1 MRTLRAIRGDRRV
14 TITEKGRVGGVY
26 ASTNGK
32 IGLKTAQTRTGMK
45 PAGDALPRSAEV
57 TLKTP
62 ARGEHPGLKPRRERV
77 AYLDNLKLLLV
88 AVIIAGHGALAYG
101 DLENAWPYQDVQ
113 EVHLTGVSNVA
124 LAMVVIP
131 AALFAMGL
139 FFLIS
144 GLVTPGSLSRKGPRT
159 FARDRLLRLGVPL
172 VVWALVIWPGAIW
185 AAHLAAGESHSF
197 WWQLQHADPVLDTGP
212 MWFVE
217 VLLIYS
223 LAYAAWRYWRRRRA
237 AGADPITSDRSAPL
251 SARTLVACAAAIS
264 IATILVRPV
273 FPAASGQIGQSH
285 LWQWPQLVVM
295 FGLGIVA
302 AQRGWLDPVPD
313 RIRRGCGLAALGGLA
328 AFLVVAGTM
337 AAFGVDGGV
346 LFDPG
351 LHWAPLSL
359 AAIEGPLAVGT
370 SVWLLGL
377 AQRRLNRRPGPL
389 VRAKARSAYGAFLLQ
404 GVVLIGLMIAMRPV
418 GVPAE
423 IKALTV
429 ACLGVAGSFGLAWVL
444 VTRTPLGRII

>member
-1 MRTLRAIRGDRRV
+1 
-14 TITEKGRVGGVY
+14 
-26 ASTNGK
+26 
-32 IGLKTAQTRTGMK
+32 MK
-45 PAGDALPRSAEV
+45 PAPGAPPRSAEA
-57 TLKTP
+57 TLEAPTR
-62 ARGEHPGLKPRRERV
+62 RGPPGLTPRRERL

-101 DLENAWPYQDVQ
+101 DLESAWPYQDVQ
-113 EVHLTGVSNVA
+113 EVQLAGVTNVT

-144 GLVTPGSLSRKGPRT
+144 GLVTPGSVARKGPRT
-159 FARDRLLRLGVPL
+159 FARDRLIRLGVPL
-172 VVWALVIWPGAIW
+172 VVWTLVIWPGAIW
-185 AAHLAAGESHSF
+185 AAHLAAGETHSF
-197 WWQLQHADPVLDTGP
+197 WWQVTHADPVLDTGP

-223 LAYAAWRYWRRRRA
+223 LAYAAWRYWRRRRPT
-237 AGADPITSDRSAPL
+237 GADLSVGLTRSAAL
-251 SARTLVACAAAIS
+251 SGRMLVALAAAIS
-264 IATILVRPV
+264 VGTILVRPV

-285 LWQWPQLVVM
+285 LWQWPQFVAM

-313 RIRRGCGLAALGGLA
+313 RIRRGCGFAALGGVA
-328 AFLVVAGTM
+328 AFLIVVSIM
-337 AAFGVDGGV
+337 AASGVDGDV
-346 LFDPG
+346 LFDSG

-377 AQRRLNRRPGPL
+377 GQRHLNHHLGPL
-389 VRAKARSAYGAFLLQ
+389 GRAMARSAYGAFLLQ
-404 GVVLIGLMIAMRPV
+404 GVVLIALMIAMRPV
-418 GVPAE
+418 VVPAE
-423 IKALTV
+423 VKALVV

-444 VTRTPLGRII
+444 VTRTRLGRII